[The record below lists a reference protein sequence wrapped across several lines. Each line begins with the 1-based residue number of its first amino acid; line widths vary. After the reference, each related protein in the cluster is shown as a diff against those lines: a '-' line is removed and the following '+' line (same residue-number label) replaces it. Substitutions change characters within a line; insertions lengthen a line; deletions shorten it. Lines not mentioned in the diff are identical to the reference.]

1 MSRSLNSVYFL
12 LLTNLDFFLKFF
24 DFIISFI
31 IISIEVVTKQPFQV
45 FMLIKSFEYITIV

>member
-24 DFIISFI
+24 DFKILFI

-45 FMLIKSFEYITIV
+45 FTVIKSFEYITIV